1 MKKILVVEDEIALQK
16 IYKDQ
21 LEKAGF
27 EVDIALDGK
36 MATKE
41 LKAISPD
48 LMILDL
54 LLPGEDGI
62 KVLSDIRSDPF
73 SAKLPV
79 IVVSN
84 LSSPEL
90 IEGAKKLGAVEY
102 LVKANLSLADLIN
115 KIKAILG
122 S

>member
-84 LSSPEL
+84 LCSPEL